1 MPNRVTSRRTP
12 KMALSRFPI
21 LNDDRGGH
29 EKAFSIINIIL
40 VVKPAYQILLALKR
54 RVATLPGIAH
64 LHANMKAKN
73 FRI

>member
-1 MPNRVTSRRTP
+1 MEDVKVKRQQRGVKLIKVPNRVTSRCTP

-40 VVKPAYQILLALKR
+40 VVKPAYQILLAWK
-54 RVATLPGIAH
+54 
-64 LHANMKAKN
+64 
-73 FRI
+73 

>member
-40 VVKPAYQILLALKR
+40 VVKPAYQILLAWK
-54 RVATLPGIAH
+54 
-64 LHANMKAKN
+64 
-73 FRI
+73 